1 MSCVHFCSY
10 HFPSTME
17 QSILFDACAN
27 LEKIGGH
34 SSSYPIV
41 HGSTWFQEYANK
53 DILESFIF
61 VTIRALQW
69 PVNSPVRRAFSN
81 ALRKLVRKRMLLRH
95 HSGCGSWCLLQ
106 ELTCLHR
113 YVRYIG
119 PVKRIVSAMFTG
131 VVGVTKV
138 FAENLSLVVLLRRSD
153 AASKF

>member
-10 HFPSTME
+10 HFPSAME

-34 SSSYPIV
+34 SSSSIV

-106 ELTCLHR
+106 ELTCPHR

-131 VVGVTKV
+131 VVGVTKD
-138 FAENLSLVVLLRRSD
+138 LMQRRSSN
-153 AASKF
+153 AILV